1 MLRTAG
7 YTSANKAAFANADPH
22 MHIAAEGRPT
32 TRSSTPGS
40 VPRTQTHRKR
50 SSKPIFLLDGVFV
63 STMTIHE
70 QSKQTYYQS
79 APSLTQFRF
88 HLLKAI
94 VSARI
99 IRSVGHI
106 GRTEI
111 AYASTQQTNKNPIAG
126 PMNGIFRSP
135 KETMTDVKT
144 ITPRYAEVA
153 MAVSIPV

>member
-7 YTSANKAAFANADPH
+7 YTSANKAAFANADPQ

-63 STMTIHE
+63 SIMTIHE
-70 QSKQTYYQS
+70 QSKQTYYRS

-94 VSARI
+94 VSARK
-99 IRSVGHI
+99 IRLVSRIRTNRDRLRINPTNEQKPYRRTNEWYISKSKGNDDRREDHHPSI
-106 GRTEI
+106 RRGRDGT
-111 AYASTQQTNKNPIAG
+111 
-126 PMNGIFRSP
+126 
-135 KETMTDVKT
+135 
-144 ITPRYAEVA
+144 
-153 MAVSIPV
+153 